1 MRASL
6 KDLLEAD
13 EHIIRQART
22 HWLWNLRGLGLPNLF
37 STFLITDRRIL
48 QQTGIFA
55 LRTRSLALSQIESRE
70 VTQTILGRILGY
82 GDIHLRGSGGV
93 EFALIHID
101 QLMLVASAIGKA
113 TATPASKGTGTSAN
127 RNGHAAAGTDR

>member
-93 EFALIHID
+93 EFTLVHID
-101 QLMLVASAIGKA
+101 RPMLVASAIGKA
-113 TATPASKGTGTSAN
+113 TATTLRKVTVTSAV
-127 RNGHAAAGTDR
+127 RNDKAAAGPVK

>member
-93 EFALIHID
+93 EFALVHID
-101 QLMLVASAIGKA
+101 QPMLVASAIGKA
-113 TATPASKGTGTSAN
+113 TATTPKKVPSTTTTK
-127 RNGHAAAGTDR
+127 HVLAAPGPDK